1 MLGKTLSSL
10 LLASTILASG
20 AHAATSEQI
29 ITKTTALMAAEEE
42 CGGVIDSHMRLI
54 EETEEY
60 FAKVFSLPDS
70 QFTSYEIANLQKVLK
85 LRYDHLT
92 KVLAKFHA
100 KSDCDLPALGD
111 TVAVYD
117 FNVLAEST
125 MQNKQSRRIIHSF
138 TKAEDYGMQNF
149 KEDYNHFTRLSTIEE
164 VRGRLTSQELGL
176 LEMFGLNADHDSS
189 GTKISTMRDRLKR
202 IWGWVVGK
210 GLVRTWGKLSDNL
223 KVRHGYLRDDF
234 EVRESIRRSL
244 KPLDLMFEQRRFVLS
259 NLTIPG
265 HWGHVAVWLGT
276 KEELKAMGVWDRE
289 DFAPL
294 RKQIEQGKNIAN
306 MRKEGVEF
314 NSLEEFMNL
323 DEVAV
328 MRVSSVQNSQAS
340 VYSLLVE
347 QLNKKYD
354 FSFDAKSLGK
364 ITCTEFVSF
373 SYGDIQWPNR
383 TQMGRLVIA
392 PDDMAKL
399 SLNSRQA
406 ELVIYAG
413 SDLGKPQFKT
423 IKDWFENLT
432 PEDLGRKMAP

>member
-1 MLGKTLSSL
+1 MLGKTLGSF
-10 LLASTILASG
+10 LLASTVVLS
-20 AHAATSEQI
+20 ATAFTGEQI
-29 ITKTTALMAAEEE
+29 VTKANFMMAEEE
-42 CGGVIDSHMRLI
+42 TCAGVIDNHMSLI
-54 EETEEY
+54 EDTEEY
-60 FAKVFSLPDS
+60 FAKVFSLPDD

-92 KVLAKFHA
+92 KVLAKFYA
-100 KSDCDLPALGD
+100 KSDCALPVLGD
-111 TVAVYD
+111 AVAVYD
-117 FNVLAEST
+117 FNVLADST

-138 TKAEDYGMQNF
+138 TKATDYGMQNF
-149 KEDYNHFTRLSTIEE
+149 KEHYNYFTRLETIEV
-164 VRGRLTSQELGL
+164 VRTNMKGQEGL
-176 LEMFGLNADHDSS
+176 LEMFALNMNQDQS
-189 GTKISTMRDRLKR
+189 GTKISTTRDRLKR
-202 IWGWVVGK
+202 AWSWVIGK

-223 KVRHGYLRDDF
+223 KVRHGYLRDDR

-276 KEELKAMGVWDRE
+276 KEELKTMGVWDRE
-289 DFAPL
+289 DFAVF
-294 RKQIEQGKNIAN
+294 RQHIEQGKNIAN
-306 MRKEGVEF
+306 MRKDGVEF

-328 MRVSSVQNSQAS
+328 MRVSSVQNNQAS
-340 VYSLLVE
+340 VYPLLVE

-373 SYGDIQWPNR
+373 SYGKIQWPNR
-383 TQMGRLVIA
+383 VQMGRLVIA

-399 SLNSRQA
+399 SLDSSQA
-406 ELVIYAG
+406 QLIMYVG
-413 SDLGKPQFKT
+413 SDTGKPQFKT
-423 IKDWFENLT
+423 VKDWFNNIPAL
-432 PEDLGRKMAP
+432 